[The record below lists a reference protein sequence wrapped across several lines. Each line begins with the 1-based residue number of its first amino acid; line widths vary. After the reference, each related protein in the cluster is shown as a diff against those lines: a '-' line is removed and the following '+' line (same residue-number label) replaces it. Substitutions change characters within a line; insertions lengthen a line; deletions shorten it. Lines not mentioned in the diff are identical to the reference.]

1 MKICLSHWKMKR
13 MKSEQHRC
21 QLGSMGTFFLLHVCS
36 ATKSNNK
43 NRNDDHEISTI
54 MKNDK
59 KIAIIHSD
67 EVLIKDVQSALDLMM
82 TVQYET
88 DCDRIVLNK
97 SAICEDFFT

>member
-1 MKICLSHWKMKR
+1 
-13 MKSEQHRC
+13 
-21 QLGSMGTFFLLHVCS
+21 
-36 ATKSNNK
+36 
-43 NRNDDHEISTI
+43 